1 MAKPTRAKKPQK
13 SKPVSKTVPKP
24 VQKPVQPPL
33 PGMPPPEPP
42 GTTRVLPMQLQVGDQ
57 ITDESGTWQ
66 VIARPYS
73 SAGGKN
79 TQVRVQRVDQPGM
92 TETRLWGSYE
102 KVSVRRATAK

>member
-1 MAKPTRAKKPQK
+1 MAKRSEKKRR
-13 SKPVSKTVPKP
+13 KT
-24 VQKPVQPPL
+24 KPVQPPL
-33 PGMPPPEPP
+33 SGMPPPAPP
-42 GTTRVLPMQLQVGDQ
+42 GTARVLPMQLQIGDQ

-73 SAGGKN
+73 SAGGKT
-79 TQVRVQRVDQPGM
+79 TQVRMQRVDQPGM